1 MKFVLKIGLV
11 LTCVILSN
19 TTFAAS
25 CDSSC
30 QLNQINSYFTALDKI
45 SRQGSSI
52 DDIDSLLSIMHDD
65 VKYIHVEYEA
75 NFNKVSWRKA
85 FIRNLMRGDYQNTN
99 NNEMRIIKTIMGKNH
114 IAIEYSHG
122 VIQENNTWQQT
133 EPLLVIFGF
142 KGGKISLIKEL
153 W

>member
-1 MKFVLKIGLV
+1 
-11 LTCVILSN
+11 
-19 TTFAAS
+19 
-25 CDSSC
+25 
-30 QLNQINSYFTALDKI
+30 
-45 SRQGSSI
+45 
-52 DDIDSLLSIMHDD
+52 
-65 VKYIHVEYEA
+65 
-75 NFNKVSWRKA
+75 
-85 FIRNLMRGDYQNTN
+85 
-99 NNEMRIIKTIMGKNH
+99 MGKNH